1 MTDSLYIKL
10 IFCVLRILIFVFD
23 ILTYPFHFIIQKP
36 WKKVYPIDYKWA
48 SEVSSFSSSSYNEIS
63 YRSNGKTYYNK
74 IELCKE
80 MERNGIDTM
89 EKAFNFLCN
98 RHRNKLCL
106 GSRQILR
113 REEKERL
120 VNGKRH
126 VTYEMGDYEWIT
138 YNQIFD
144 RALHFGRGIHSL
156 GYKSGT
162 KIVIYA
168 DTRGKILIS
177 KQYYQYRF
185 IYTRV
190 YT

>member
-1 MTDSLYIKL
+1 MMNSLCIKI

-48 SEVSSFSSSSYNEIS
+48 SEVTSFSSSSYNEIS

-98 RHRNKLCL
+98 LHRHKLCL
-106 GSRQILR
+106 GTRQILR
-113 REEKERL
+113 TEEKERL

-126 VTYEMGDYEWIT
+126 VTYEMGASIYRI
-138 YNQIFD
+138 QKSIFE
-144 RALHFGRGIHSL
+144 AH
-156 GYKSGT
+156 
-162 KIVIYA
+162 KI
-168 DTRGKILIS
+168 
-177 KQYYQYRF
+177 
-185 IYTRV
+185 
-190 YT
+190 